1 MNRDDA
7 LSQLNGYLGDNLV
20 PKFSDDVNKRLKAIE
35 RLPPDQQNAA
45 YDTLLEDLPGMMAD
59 IDIFDRVN
67 AAGVSDVLKKIY
79 TQDCSHL
86 AYVPDDTPYTN
97 IRAIRLME
105 MRKDINGANK
115 LFGII
120 KLDTRK
126 YVSPLVPTSSE
137 AQIMFENAG
146 YDESEYRV
154 QEHYGEGW
162 EAFLQLNVDLD
173 MWQEYSQFYLDQ
185 IMSKLN
191 PLQDLPPSRKVVSL
205 PPVAPTVEQPEVI
218 PVTPPVQNVP
228 PAPLMT
234 PTTTI
239 KGSGTVMVLDPRT
252 GLQSRSNVSAL
263 SGGAL
268 LASNDVRTGD
278 RDDKRR
284 SLTVQANLNGLANWV
299 RNTYRTYGDTVDTV
313 ESAEGGVISL
323 TITGDINLW
332 QQRTRMMRIPASL
345 DIQTDPNAN
354 TMTVSYA

>member
-7 LSQLNGYLGDNLV
+7 LSQLNGYLGDDLV
-20 PKFSDDVNKRLKAIE
+20 PKFRDDVDKRLKAIE

-45 YDTLLEDLPGMMAD
+45 YDTLMEDLPGMMAD

-67 AAGVSDVLKKIY
+67 AQGVSDVLKKIY
-79 TQDCSHL
+79 AQDCSHL

-97 IRAIRLME
+97 IRAIKLME

-126 YVSPLVPTSSE
+126 YVSPLVPTASE

-146 YDESEYRV
+146 YDDSEYRV

-191 PLQDLPPSRKVVSL
+191 PLQDLPPSRKSI
-205 PPVAPTVEQPEVI
+205 PT
-218 PVTPPVQNVP
+218 VTPPVEQQEETPPPIPVQQIVP
-228 PAPLMT
+228 PAPVMT

-239 KGSGTVMVLDPRT
+239 RGSGNVMVLDPRT
-252 GLQSRSNVSAL
+252 GIQSRSSVSAL
-263 SGGAL
+263 SSGAL

-313 ESAEGGVISL
+313 ESDEGGVISL

-332 QQRTRMMRIPASL
+332 QQRTRMMRIPAAL

-354 TMTVSYA
+354 TLTVSYA